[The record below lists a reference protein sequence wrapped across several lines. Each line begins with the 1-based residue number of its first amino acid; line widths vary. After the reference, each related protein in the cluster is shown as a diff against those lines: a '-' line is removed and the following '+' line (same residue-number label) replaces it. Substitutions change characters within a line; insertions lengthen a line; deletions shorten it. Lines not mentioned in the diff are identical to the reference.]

1 MRAMRR
7 LTSTLLTTVAVLA
20 LAAPAALAQS
30 SGVGAYGEADDK
42 VITNAGFI
50 IIGAIPLFILLM
62 SLLQWSLDKRKDARK
77 AAVKA
82 AGGEQRWRG
91 GW

>member
-1 MRAMRR
+1 MRR
-7 LTSTLLTTVAVLA
+7 LMKTVLLSISLLA
-20 LAAPAALAQS
+20 LCAPAALAQQ
-30 SGVGAYGEADDK
+30 SGEGSYGAVDDK
-42 VITNAGFI
+42 TTTNTAFIVIAAF
-50 IIGAIPLFILLM
+50 PLLILVL
-62 SLLQWSLDKRKDARK
+62 SLLQWRLDKRKDAKK